1 MALKKLLILD
11 AQNPYRIYALRRA
24 IDWSSSLVIE
34 KDSIASA
41 LMINGA
47 FVSNGVKEMPFML
60 KL

>member
-1 MALKKLLILD
+1 MR
-11 AQNPYRIYALRRA
+11 QNPYRIYALRRA
-24 IDWSSSLVIE
+24 IDWSSSLVVE